1 MFTKVYDRVKNFI
14 SENYK
19 QIVILVI
26 FLIVMNYPLD
36 YTVMVSG
43 GTINVN
49 DRVTIENET
58 KSKGSYNLAYVTELR
73 GTIPSVALSYII
85 PSWKRVPLEDYQVS
99 DKETTEDIEKRNK
112 IMLKYSF
119 QASVKVA
126 YLKSENEFKLNSK
139 ELSVVYVD
147 TQAETDVKV
156 GDIIKKIND
165 KNINTREEYKNV
177 VNSYS
182 IGSELNLEVIRD
194 DKIVDAK
201 IKVKEI
207 DSEKLTG
214 LSLLEI
220 YNYDTTP
227 SIKTNFKN
235 NESGPSG
242 GLMLAISIY
251 DKLVSEDLTS
261 GLKIVGTGTI
271 DYDGNVGEIDGV
283 EYKLRGAV
291 KEKADI
297 FIAPTGKNYNECI
310 KLKEKEGYNIDIIE
324 AKTFNQVIE
333 KLRNYKK

>member
-1 MFTKVYDRVKNFI
+1 MFSKVYDKVKCFI

-19 QIVILVI
+19 QIIILVV
-26 FLIVMNYPLD
+26 FLIVMNYPLN

-43 GTINVN
+43 GIIDVN
-49 DRVTIENET
+49 DRVTIENES

-73 GTIPSVALSYII
+73 GTIPSVVLSYII
-85 PSWKRVPLEDYQVS
+85 PSWKKVPLEDYQAS
-99 DKETTEDIEKRNK
+99 DNETSEDIENRNK

-119 QASVKVA
+119 QASVKVS
-126 YLKSENEFKLNSK
+126 YLASGNQFKLNSK
-139 ELSVVYVD
+139 DLSVVYVD
-147 TQAETDVKV
+147 QKAETDIKV
-156 GDIIKKIND
+156 GDIVKKIN
-165 KNINTREEYKNV
+165 NQSVNTKEEYKNI
-177 VNSYS
+177 VNTYD

-194 DKIVDAK
+194 NKKVNAK

-283 EYKLRGAV
+283 EYKLSGAV
-291 KEKADI
+291 KQKADI
-297 FIAPTGKNYNECI
+297 FIAPTGRNYNDCV
-310 KLKEKEGYNIDIIE
+310 KLKNEKGYDIDIIE

-333 KLRNYKK
+333 ELRNYKK